1 MSQSLPL
8 ADRVAIVTGCGRSD
22 GIGAAIAR
30 ALSAS
35 GAIVVVT
42 DQPAQAGA
50 DQNDHLEELASQLG
64 GAQANHL
71 AMRADVRSEADC
83 EAVVGNTVSR
93 FGRIDILVNNA
104 AADLAGDRL
113 PTSKVSLADWSRVLD
128 VNLTGPFLMSRASI
142 PVMTD
147 RRWGRVIN
155 ISSVAAL
162 RGLQSRAAYSAS
174 KAGLIGL
181 TRAIAADVASVGI
194 TANALCPGAVE
205 TSRHISFVLSQS
217 NSQDVRTLLA
227 ESGKG
232 IPVGRIGQGSD
243 IANAVVFLANPA
255 SGFITGQVLAVDG
268 GSVAIAGRRS

>member
-1 MSQSLPL
+1 MNQPLPL
-8 ADRVAIVTGCGRSD
+8 ANRVAIVTGCGRPD

-30 ALSAS
+30 ALSSS
-35 GAIVVVT
+35 GASIVVT
-42 DQPAQAGA
+42 DQATLPRG
-50 DQNDHLEELASQLG
+50 DQNDHLDELAGQLG
-64 GAQANHL
+64 LSETNFL
-71 AMRADVRSEADC
+71 AIRADVRSETDC
-83 EAVVGNTVSR
+83 DEVVRNAVTR
-93 FGRIDILVNNA
+93 FGRLDILVNNA

-113 PTSKVSLADWSRVLD
+113 PTAKVSLADWSRVLD
-128 VNLTGPFLMSRASI
+128 VNLTGPFLMSRAAI

-147 RRWGRVIN
+147 QHWGRIIN

-194 TANALCPGAVE
+194 TVNALCPGAVE
-205 TSRHISFVLSQS
+205 TSRHISFVLSQGD
-217 NSQDVRTLLA
+217 SQDVRSLLA
-227 ESGKG
+227 ESGKS

-243 IANAVVFLANPA
+243 IANAVAFLANPA

-268 GSVAIAGRRS
+268 GSVAIAGRHS